1 MSTPNCRGDPA
12 GQPSRPPRRRS
23 RTFAPVFAPQARRML
38 DTLVRQALGGH
49 PPSLRACERWG
60 IAVGRG
66 RPLPITLAP
75 IENAADARAA
85 VAQITAELRAGRLTV
100 RETARLLRAVEPFH
114 PGSQAIALVKQM
126 ARIEAD
132 LAEAAAAIGH
142 DYFFTISEGPAAAR
156 ARMAAHGDRA
166 RPRPARP
173 FPRLTKRFDIDTIW

>member
-1 MSTPNCRGDPA
+1 
-12 GQPSRPPRRRS
+12 
-23 RTFAPVFAPQARRML
+23 ML